1 MSNWLLSQRAPG
13 LLPRDTGGVSVT
25 SPCWEPG
32 LSGVTLTTSI
42 VPSGKWVG
50 TPLSWRDELQARTW
64 YLTLGL
70 SRP

>member
-1 MSNWLLSQRAPG
+1 MSNWLLSQGAPE
-13 LLPRDTGGVSVT
+13 LLPSDTGGISVT

-50 TPLSWRDELQARTW
+50 TPLS
-64 YLTLGL
+64 
-70 SRP
+70 